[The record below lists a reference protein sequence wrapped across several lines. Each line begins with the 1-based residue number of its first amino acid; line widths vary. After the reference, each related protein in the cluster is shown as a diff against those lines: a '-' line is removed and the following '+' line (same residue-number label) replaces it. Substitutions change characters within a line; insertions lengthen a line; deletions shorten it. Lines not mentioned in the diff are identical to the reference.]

1 MTSREFSGAWYT
13 DALPNGNY
21 VATWRDGRIESNG
34 SAVPPPPNGA
44 ILPLYV
50 RLRNTAVVQFTGQE
64 WQASDRALTWNQLNG
79 WTVDDRVACGVS
91 PCIYDND
98 GTLHVNVGCAVGSQG
113 WRYVSADNTLVTGD
127 ATYSPTAQ
135 WALWEWT
142 QLEPDLVIGQGAD
155 GGCLVWDRGQMR
167 YLIAESAGVCRF
179 IRAVRDGENVSVAYW
194 GETGVPSAAYWLTMT
209 ELRSLPLVP
218 PPVPPVPPLPPEPS
232 MDTLTSTNGQYRA
245 IMQND
250 GNFVVYGP
258 TGPLWASNTNQDAA
272 GTPPVPPGPTPPN
285 PPVYQDGRV
294 GGSFYTA
301 LTCPWVDPK
310 GYAQALANCGVGLTR
325 LWLLDA
331 WAVNGGED
339 AGQYPGFLP
348 VKRTSDGR
356 FDLRQWDP
364 AYFDRLQVFAG
375 ALRDAKILPQ
385 FTLLELY
392 TWAQRKQGMLWVPD
406 ANKGP
411 YRSNVNGVRW
421 GDPDDPTFYALPDA
435 WMDEFI
441 GRVLEGLD
449 GRMFTIEIANEM
461 PEKEMHHRIKARVRQ
476 TGYGGPLQVNRNE
489 DTPGQY
495 WNMRIGQQDGFDQL
509 ALHGMRTIDYLDVEY
524 PEEAAAGRPTTFRAM
539 WPLVDADRI
548 TLSSDGCRKS
558 TDVAD
563 AYDYPA
569 LTVVA
574 QDTLNRGGSYEH
586 QLACKLRLFTEGRFD
601 LDDIERYDGPFLRGL
616 L

>member
-135 WALWEWT
+135 WTLWEWT

-421 GDPDDPTFYALPDA
+421 GDPDDPTFYALPDD
-435 WMDEFI
+435 WLDEFI
-441 GRVLEGLD
+441 GHALEALG
-449 GRMFTIEIANEM
+449 GFPFTIELANEM
-461 PEKEMHHRIKARVRQ
+461 PEKDLHYRLRDCVRDH
-476 TGYGGPLQVNRNE
+476 GYPGPVQVNRNE

-495 WNMRIGQQDGFDQL
+495 WNMKIGTEFQSL
-509 ALHGMRTIDYLDVEY
+509 ALHGMKTLDYLDVEY
-524 PEEAAAGRPTTFRAM
+524 PEEAAAGRPTTFRDM
-539 WPLVDADRI
+539 WPMVDASRV

-558 TDVAD
+558 TDVTD

-569 LTVVA
+569 LTEVA
-574 QDTLNRGGSYEH
+574 KDTLARGGSYEH
-586 QLACKLRLFTEGRFD
+586 QLACKLRIFTEGVFR
-601 LDDIERYDGPFLRGL
+601 LEDIEQFDGPFLRGL
-616 L
+616 R